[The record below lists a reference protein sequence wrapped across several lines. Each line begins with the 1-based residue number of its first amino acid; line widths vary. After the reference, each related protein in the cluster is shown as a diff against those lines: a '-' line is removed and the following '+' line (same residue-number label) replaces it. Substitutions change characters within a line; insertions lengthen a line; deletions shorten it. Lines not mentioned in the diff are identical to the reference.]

1 MPNRKKISIIEEIV
15 GPSVGTVVRGMG
27 SLAVR
32 APRMRGPMKGTSKPV
47 STVNED
53 DLRQQLAERDE
64 EIRLLKEAQN
74 EAKKEADKQKEE
86 LVAHVKSIEFLMQ
99 KFSVSDAKSNL
110 FVLFG

>member
-1 MPNRKKISIIEEIV
+1 VPPIRCPIEKEISIIEEIV

-32 APRMRGPMKGTSKPV
+32 APRMRGPMKGTSKPI

-53 DLRQQLAERDE
+53 DLRQQLVERDE

-74 EAKKEADKQKEE
+74 EAKNEADKQKEE
-86 LVAHVKSIEFLMQ
+86 VVA
-99 KFSVSDAKSNL
+99 
-110 FVLFG
+110 